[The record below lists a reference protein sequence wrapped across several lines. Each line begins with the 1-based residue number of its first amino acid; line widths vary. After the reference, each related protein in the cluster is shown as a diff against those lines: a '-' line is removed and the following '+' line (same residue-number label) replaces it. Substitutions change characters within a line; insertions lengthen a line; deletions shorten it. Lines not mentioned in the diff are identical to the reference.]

1 MCVKRVLF
9 SHTHDQTMST
19 CGKLRTS
26 RSRSF
31 SPSVRLRVFVWSRL
45 LAWSGFRLRSQTLIC
60 RTRRQTTIY
69 CVYVFTNEKD
79 SIHCNQNNNVMR
91 GFQTSLRCYKFIR
104 LCDYLVLSFCCR
116 PFGTN
121 AQLHRCTQTQWIQ
134 MQLQSVWWVTGCGG
148 LLRKWSG
155 IRKIATQMAQFQ
167 AICSDVRDGAVSVVV
182 VSNLLLN
189 RGV

>member
-104 LCDYLVLSFCCR
+104 LCVIILFYRFVVAHLAQMHNCTDAHKRSEYKCSCR
-116 PFGTN
+116 
-121 AQLHRCTQTQWIQ
+121 
-134 MQLQSVWWVTGCGG
+134 VCGEW
-148 LLRKWSG
+148 L
-155 IRKIATQMAQFQ
+155 
-167 AICSDVRDGAVSVVV
+167 AVVAYYENEVA
-182 VSNLLLN
+182 
-189 RGV
+189 